1 VNWFAYHSQV
11 SHRIVEHERI
21 VWHVPSPRL
30 KSKGIGWCVL
40 NRGFGTGSCYYHA
53 YPSRRSNLKISWS
66 SSTWPRNRPVDANEA
81 VDGSSRETIKP
92 CTAVH
97 VRRDPSDTYRDL
109 DWSILRVVYVR
120 NQSRER
126 ACRPVNFRISRR
138 ATTYVG
144 LIDWRWFSV
153 VVGKTKKIVV
163 LLAASFLPDL
173 WEISACT
180 VTHADSVALG
190 RLRAR
195 TCFALNLSR
204 A

>member
-97 VRRDPSDTYRDL
+97 VRRDPSDTYRNFDYI
-109 DWSILRVVYVR
+109 DPSTQGRIR

-126 ACRPVNFRISRR
+126 ANRPVNFRISRPCDNLR
-138 ATTYVG
+138 RP
-144 LIDWRWFSV
+144 DWRWFSCRR
-153 VVGKTKKIVV
+153 KNKKNSV
-163 LLAASFLPDL
+163 SFLQGSSYAPL
-173 WEISACT
+173 
-180 VTHADSVALG
+180 
-190 RLRAR
+190 
-195 TCFALNLSR
+195 
-204 A
+204 